1 MKDFEEMIQK
11 VLKERQEKLEKVIRE
26 SAENIIEKAIE
37 HFGDIGVESVYI
49 EIDSKREDS
58 MLIYSEK
65 NKNKMDGRIYVPYRE
80 KVLNIVEE
88 ILSSEDSKISQYF
101 HISKDS
107 TKILIQKKDNV
118 WTKKEEYSS
127 FFVCIRKLN
136 AKQIF
141 YFFIKKYWQ
150 NKKINIK

>member
-26 SAENIIEKAIE
+26 SAENVIEKAIE

-58 MLIYSEK
+58 MLIYSE
-65 NKNKMDGRIYVPYRE
+65 KNKMDGRIYVPYRE

-118 WTKKEEYSS
+118 
-127 FFVCIRKLN
+127 
-136 AKQIF
+136 
-141 YFFIKKYWQ
+141 
-150 NKKINIK
+150 

>member
-26 SAENIIEKAIE
+26 LAENIIEKAIE

-58 MLIYSEK
+58 MLIYSE
-65 NKNKMDGRIYVPYRE
+65 KNKMDGRIYVPYRE

-118 WTKKEEYSS
+118 
-127 FFVCIRKLN
+127 
-136 AKQIF
+136 
-141 YFFIKKYWQ
+141 
-150 NKKINIK
+150 

>member
-26 SAENIIEKAIE
+26 SAENVIEKAIE

-65 NKNKMDGRIYVPYRE
+65 NKMDGRICT
-80 KVLNIVEE
+80 I
-88 ILSSEDSKISQYF
+88 
-101 HISKDS
+101 
-107 TKILIQKKDNV
+107 
-118 WTKKEEYSS
+118 
-127 FFVCIRKLN
+127 
-136 AKQIF
+136 
-141 YFFIKKYWQ
+141 
-150 NKKINIK
+150 

>member
-118 WTKKEEYSS
+118 
-127 FFVCIRKLN
+127 
-136 AKQIF
+136 
-141 YFFIKKYWQ
+141 
-150 NKKINIK
+150 